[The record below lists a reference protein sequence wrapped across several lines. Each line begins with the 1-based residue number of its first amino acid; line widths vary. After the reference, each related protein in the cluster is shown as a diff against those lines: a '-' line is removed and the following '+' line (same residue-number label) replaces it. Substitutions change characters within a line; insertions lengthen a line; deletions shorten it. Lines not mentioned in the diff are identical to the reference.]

1 MSLPLPDRES
11 ASDVSA
17 AVASNEVGAY
27 GATAGSVR
35 PGIYLAG
42 WSYLHSNT
50 GANVRFSG
58 DPTIRP
64 CGHEAPLAARRRHG
78 AHRPL
83 IARRRWRR
91 ARIRRDR
98 IHVGREAGNLIT
110 ARVHALR
117 INRCRIAVGCS
128 FPPARSPA
136 RPCCRRQLHL
146 RRRRSPRR
154 GRRQQ
159 PRRVPRQARW

>member
-11 ASDVSA
+11 ASA
-17 AVASNEVGAY
+17 AGGAVASNEVGAY
-27 GATAGSVR
+27 GATAGRVR

-42 WSYLHSNT
+42 WSYLRPDGHSLCDIDWA
-50 GANVRFSG
+50 GSRVRVG
-58 DPTIRP
+58 LLT
-64 CGHEAPLAARRRHG
+64 

-117 INRCRIAVGCS
+117 IIDVVLLLDAHS
-128 FPPARSPA
+128 
-136 RPCCRRQLHL
+136 RQRGAL
-146 RRRRSPRR
+146 R
-154 GRRQQ
+154 GH
-159 PRRVPRQARW
+159 AAADNCT